1 MTDKWMW
8 LNYHHLLYFALVV
21 EEGGLLPAAER
32 LGVSHPTISEQL
44 KKLEAQLGVRLFE
57 RRGRKLQLTEDGAV
71 VHGHARELFGIGAA
85 LMEVVEARRSG
96 RTVLARVG
104 TDSVL
109 AKLLVRQLLAPMLDE
124 SGDGLHLRCVEDERE
139 QLISQLLARRL
150 DVVLSDAPSHLQ
162 GNVVRTFLLT
172 HSPIAFFAAPK
183 LAAEMDLVRGFPRA
197 LDGAPFLVP
206 FAMTRQRREL
216 ERWLG
221 EHRVRPRI
229 VAEIEDSGLLK
240 AFGQDGRGVF
250 AMPEAV
256 RTEIERQYEV
266 VCIGSAASVEA
277 RVFALTTE
285 ASETNPAVRALLDAH
300 GASNP
305 GGGQR

>member
-104 TDSVL
+104 IDSVL
-109 AKLLVRQLLAPMLDE
+109 AKLLVRQLLAPMLDA
-124 SGDGLHLRCVEDERE
+124 SGEGLHLRCVEDERE

-162 GNVVRTFLLT
+162 GNVVRTSLLT
-172 HSPIAFFAAPK
+172 HSPIAFFASPE
-183 LAAEMDLVRGFPRA
+183 LAAEMDLERGFPRA

-229 VAEIEDSGLLK
+229 VAEIADSGLLK

-256 RTEIERQYEV
+256 RQEVERQYDV
-266 VCIGSAASVEA
+266 VCIGASASVEA

-285 ASETNPAVRALLDAH
+285 ASETNPAVRTLLDAH
-300 GASNP
+300 GADP
-305 GGGQR
+305 ARGTR